1 MSLIPTSSLARIS
14 LAIAASL
21 LLHGLLVFVP
31 ITPPAPVEP
40 PLPPLMAKLEPMPA
54 HVTPPNPV
62 RPKPQPKPRPAPVA
76 APIAELSVPPVAAP
90 EAIPSSDELAEAG
103 NSAAVQD
110 LPPATVAPT
119 PPAPPAHPLP
129 KHAQLKFTVYKGTGF
144 VIGEAVHRLEVSDDQ
159 HYVLS
164 VKVNTTGLVGM
175 LKKFNLTQTSSGRY
189 LVSGLQPE
197 KFSEVKTTS
206 NGIEQVQADF
216 SWATETLNFS
226 SGSTVPLPS
235 QSQDFVSFL
244 YQLSQLPLEQNSL
257 PIFISNG
264 KKLERYE
271 LAIGAEQDI
280 DTPIGKIRALPFRK
294 VHALHEEGLE
304 VWLGLEYRLLPV
316 KITQFDRDGSVLGE
330 MVINDIRVSKD

>member
-1 MSLIPTSSLARIS
+1 VSLIPTSSLARIS
-14 LAIAASL
+14 LAIAVSL
-21 LLHGLLVFVP
+21 LLHGLLFVSIP
-31 ITPPAPVEP
+31 LDMPAPIAP
-40 PLPPLMAKLEPMPA
+40 PLPPLMAKLEPLPTRIA
-54 HVTPPNPV
+54 TAKTSPV
-62 RPKPQPKPRPAPVA
+62 KPRPKRRPAPVA
-76 APIAELSVPPVAAP
+76 APIAAP
-90 EAIPSSDELAEAG
+90 EPSEPPAADPAVMPSSDELADAG
-103 NSAAVQD
+103 NSAAVSD
-110 LPPATVAPT
+110 VPPVAE

-129 KHAQLKFTVYKGTGF
+129 KHAQLKFTIYKGTGF

-164 VKVNTTGLVGM
+164 VNVNTTGLVGM

-189 LVSGLQPE
+189 HAIGLQPE
-197 KFSEVKTTS
+197 KFSEAKTTS
-206 NGIEQVQADF
+206 SGTEVIQADF

-226 SGSTVPLPS
+226 SGLSVPLPS

-244 YQLSQLPLEQNSL
+244 YQLSQLSLEQSSL

-271 LAIGAEQDI
+271 LAIGDEQDI

-316 KITQFDRDGSVLGE
+316 KITQFDRDGGVLGE
-330 MVINDIRVSKD
+330 MLINDIRVSKD